1 MLGKLPLDHEKN
13 YCHMFWVP
21 RVSVPKFALKLA
33 FFQQHPA
40 NGQSWPLTDVT
51 TAHSHLNTWT
61 APTSHFCRAQSMV
74 S

>member
-33 FFQQHPA
+33 FFQLSIQLSPA
-40 NGQSWPLTDVT
+40 THRDSLTTEGVKTGRKSQSLQFLVEILMED
-51 TAHSHLNTWT
+51 
-61 APTSHFCRAQSMV
+61 
-74 S
+74 